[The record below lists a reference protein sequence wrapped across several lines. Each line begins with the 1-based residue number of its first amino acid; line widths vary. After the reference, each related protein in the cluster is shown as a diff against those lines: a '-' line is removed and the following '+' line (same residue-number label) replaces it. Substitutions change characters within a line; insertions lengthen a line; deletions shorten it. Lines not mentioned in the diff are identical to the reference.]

1 MHIIYSMR
9 GHTICIGLMISVIV
23 FTTVINIL
31 IKTNKRTRNIEL
43 ATQRRTIEPRYEG
56 VDHQSPREISRTSE
70 SYGNYDEVD
79 YEISRVA
86 VHVIA
91 TNKNIAYGES
101 SGHTGV
107 YAQI

>member
-1 MHIIYSMR
+1 
-9 GHTICIGLMISVIV
+9 MI
-23 FTTVINIL
+23 
-31 IKTNKRTRNIEL
+31 KANKRTRNIEL
-43 ATQRRTIEPRYEG
+43 TTQRRTIEPRYEG

-86 VHVIA
+86 VIA
-91 TNKNIAYGES
+91 TNKNIAYGKS
-101 SGHTGV
+101 SGQTEV